1 MASLVTASSR
11 SLLSSQLTTS
21 FSSDTSTS
29 GHYFDIK
36 AKSDIILNGI
46 NINSAQDVGTNSPI
60 EIYVKSGS
68 YEGYTSN
75 STSWL
80 LWTSQLLTNTSGQ
93 GAPTSITI
101 PPININTEG
110 RRSFYIH
117 CTANNDCLRYD
128 STPHNTTLRVYQN
141 QHVMLY
147 RAGSTKV
154 NGDTWDG
161 KLSDTPSVFSGGLSY
176 DVVTQSPTKMPTL
189 RPSRSPSRSPT
200 VSFLCISC
208 PLLQYVNFC
217 NF

>member
-1 MASLVTASSR
+1 MESAVTSSR

-21 FSSDTSTS
+21 YISDKQTS
-29 GHYFDIK
+29 GHYFNIK

-101 PPININTEG
+101 PPININTDG

-128 STPHNTTLRVYQN
+128 STSNNSTLRVHQN

-147 RAGSTKV
+147 REGITKV

-161 KLSDTPSVFSGGLSY
+161 ELSSTPSVFSGGLSY
-176 DVVTQSPTKMPTL
+176 EVITQSPTKMPTL
-189 RPSRSPSRSPT
+189 RPSKSPSRSPT
-200 VSFLCISC
+200 VSFVYLCISC
-208 PLLQYVNFC
+208 VNFC
-217 NF
+217 VF